1 MALTTAEKQRA
12 YRNRCRAELAELR
25 AMRQRAAH
33 FEPELTNSGLEIRT
47 IDIGHIRVWPDM
59 PMPDAERLQ
68 ELERALRAGQRF
80 VVVVAESGDGD
91 EFTLVHGAGILEAA
105 RRAGLSG
112 ICALVLPF
120 GSLVDAQAEYISRM
134 AAEQLQPGQ
143 EAA

>member
-1 MALTTAEKQRA
+1 MALTAAVEQRA
-12 YRNRCRAELAELR
+12 YRNRCRAELVELR
-25 AMRQRAAH
+25 AMRQRAAR
-33 FEPELTNSGLEIRT
+33 FEHELANSGLEIRT
-47 IDIGHIRVWPDM
+47 IDIGRIRVWPDM

-68 ELERALRAGQRF
+68 ELQQAVRAGQSF
-80 VVVVAESGDGD
+80 VVVVAESEDGD
-91 EFTLVHGAGILEAA
+91 EFTLVHGGGILEAA
-105 RRAGLSG
+105 RRAGLSS